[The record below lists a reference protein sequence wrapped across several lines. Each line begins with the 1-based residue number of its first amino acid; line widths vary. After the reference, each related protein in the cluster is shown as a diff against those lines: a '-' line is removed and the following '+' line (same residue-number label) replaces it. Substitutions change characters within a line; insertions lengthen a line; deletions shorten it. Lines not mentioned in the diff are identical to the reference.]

1 MPWGLPLYPDL
12 PPLCYTAPMSETIAI
27 EPEAI
32 DPDAAGFSPSR
43 LADAVVFAAGHEI
56 AWSRNIDDQ
65 LGKGEFEPPPWNEVL
80 GPTTPRGGPAGVI
93 LRRGRLA
100 AAWGDS
106 MRPDMTFS
114 VAKSYLAVLA
124 GLAVMDGLIGGV
136 HERVAAS
143 ALDDHFSSAQNRD
156 ITWLHL
162 LQQTSEWEGT
172 LWGKPDLIDRNRQ
185 LGAEPDNS
193 RKGQHRDLS
202 PPGGYWEY
210 NDVRVNRLSLSLLQ
224 LFRRPLDEVL
234 AERIMAPIGASADWS
249 WNAYRNAHVSID
261 GVTMPSVPGGS
272 HWGGGLWIGA
282 RDQAR
287 LGQLILQRGAW
298 DGRQLLPESWI
309 DAMLTPCAINP
320 EYGYLWWLNTDR
332 ARYPAASARAAA
344 AVGAGGNTVLVDP
357 AQDLVLVARWLDGA
371 ALNPL
376 IAQTI
381 AAIAD

>member
-1 MPWGLPLYPDL
+1 
-12 PPLCYTAPMSETIAI
+12 MSETIDI
-27 EPEAI
+27 EPGET
-32 DPDAAGFSPSR
+32 DPHGAGFSSPR
-43 LADAVVFAAGHEI
+43 LAEAVAFAENHEI
-56 AWSRNIDDQ
+56 GWSRNIDDQ

-80 GPTTPRGGPAGVI
+80 GPTKPRGGPAAVI

-100 AAWGDS
+100 AAWGDV
-106 MRPDMTFS
+106 MRADMTFS

-124 GLAVMDGLIGGV
+124 GLAVKDGLIGDV
-136 HERVAAS
+136 HQPVAET
-143 ALDDHFSSAQNRD
+143 ALDDHFTSAQNRD
-156 ITWLHL
+156 ITWHHL

-172 LWGKPDLIDRNRQ
+172 LWDKPDLIDRNRQ
-185 LGAEPDNS
+185 LGTDPDNS

-202 PPGGYWEY
+202 RPGAYWEY

-234 AERIMAPIGASADWS
+234 GERIMAPMGASGDWS
-249 WNAYRNAHVSID
+249 WNAYRNAQFTID

-298 DGRQLLPESWI
+298 DGRQLLPASWI

-332 ARYPAASARAAA
+332 NRYPAASARAAA
-344 AVGAGGNTVLVDP
+344 AVGAGGNTILVEP
-357 AQDLVLVARWLDGA
+357 AHDLVLVARWLDGA

-376 IAQTI
+376 IEKTI
-381 AAIAD
+381 AAITD

>member
-1 MPWGLPLYPDL
+1 
-12 PPLCYTAPMSETIAI
+12 MSETIDI
-27 EPEAI
+27 EPGLI

-43 LADAVVFAAGHEI
+43 LAGAVAFAMDHEI

-80 GPTTPRGGPAGVI
+80 GPTKPRGGPAGVV

-100 AAWGDS
+100 ATWGDS
-106 MRPDMTFS
+106 MRADMTFS
-114 VAKSYLAVLA
+114 VAKSYLAILA
-124 GLAVMDGLIGGV
+124 GLAVMDGLIGDV
-136 HERVAAS
+136 HARVAES
-143 ALDDHFSSAQNRD
+143 ALDDHFDSAQNRD
-156 ITWLHL
+156 ITWHHL

-172 LWGKPDLIDRNRQ
+172 LWDKPDLIDRNRR
-185 LGAEPDNS
+185 LGAEADNS
-193 RKGQHRDLS
+193 RKGGHRDLS

-224 LFRRPLDEVL
+224 LFRRPLDQVL
-234 AERIMAPIGASADWS
+234 GERIMAPIGASDDWS

-261 GVTMPSVPGGS
+261 GVTMASVPGGS

-298 DGRQLLPESWI
+298 EGRQLLPESWI
-309 DAMLTPCAINP
+309 DAMLAPCAINP

-332 ARYPAASARAAA
+332 ARYPAASAGAAA
-344 AVGAGGNTVLVDP
+344 AVGAGGNTILVEP
-357 AQDLVLVARWLDGA
+357 AHDLVLVARWLDGA

>member
-1 MPWGLPLYPDL
+1 
-12 PPLCYTAPMSETIAI
+12 MSETIDI
-27 EPEAI
+27 EREDS
-32 DPDAAGFSPSR
+32 DPNGAGFSPFR
-43 LADAVVFAAGHEI
+43 LANAVAFAENHEI

-65 LGKGEFEPPPWNEVL
+65 LGSGEFEPPPWNEVL
-80 GPTTPRGGPAGVI
+80 GPTKPRGGPAGVI

-100 AAWGDS
+100 AAWGDI
-106 MRPDMTFS
+106 MRTDMTFS

-136 HERVAAS
+136 NELVAKS
-143 ALDDHFSSAQNRD
+143 ALDDHFTSAQNRD

-172 LWGKPDLIDRNRQ
+172 LWDKPDLIDRNRQ
-185 LGAEPDNS
+185 LGAGADNS

-202 PPGGYWEY
+202 PPGAYWEY
-210 NDVRVNRLSLSLLQ
+210 NDVRVNRLSLALLHV
-224 LFRRPLDEVL
+224 FRRPLDEVL
-234 AERIMAPIGASADWS
+234 WERIMAPMGASEDWS
-249 WNAYRNAHVSID
+249 WNAYRNANVTID
-261 GVTMPSVPGGS
+261 GMTMPSVPGGS

-309 DAMLTPCAINP
+309 DAILTPCGINP

-332 ARYPAASARAAA
+332 ARYPAASAKAAA
-344 AVGAGGNTVLVDP
+344 AVGAGGNTILVEP
-357 AQDLVLVARWLDGA
+357 AHDLVLVARWLDGA
-371 ALNPL
+371 ALEPL

-381 AAIAD
+381 EAITD